1 MKGAKKIMKKRIALL
16 TVIVLSLI
24 SLSAC
29 KDTKGNV
36 NAQNNT
42 EEVLSGGWEVSD
54 NNEITDELSKIFE
67 KANETITGASYT
79 PVLYLGSQVVAGKN
93 HAFLCKME
101 PSVEEL
107 KSNPSWEI
115 VYIYQDLEGNCTITK
130 TDPLNIAN

>member
-1 MKGAKKIMKKRIALL
+1 MKKRIALL
-16 TVIVLSLI
+16 SIIVLSLI
-24 SLSAC
+24 TLSAC
-29 KDTKGNV
+29 KDTKETV

-79 PVLYLGSQVVAGKN
+79 PAIYLGSQVVAGMN
-93 HAFLCKME
+93 HAFLCKIE

-107 KSNPSWEI
+107 KSQPSWEI
-115 VYIYQDLEGNCTITK
+115 VYIYQDLEGKCTITK
-130 TDPLNIAN
+130 TEPLNIAN